1 MTAIALAD
9 NATLRVRGTARLEE
23 DPTRC
28 HIGWS
33 ASRTHEVAAETLV
46 QLGPIVEAVRDVS
59 ARSADNERD
68 HGKSSDGLCDER
80 QGFRLFLPLRERTLG
95 HFPAINSAA
104 FSAMAMIGRLVFP
117 LITVGISEPSITR
130 RLSMPRTR
138 SLLSTTASRSSP
150 MRHVPTGW

>member
-1 MTAIALAD
+1 MRVTSKRIVKSIKGARAPSSDPGQSREGALSACCHLLTPSRQIAD
-9 NATLRVRGTARLEE
+9 
-23 DPTRC
+23 
-28 HIGWS
+28 S
-33 ASRTHEVAAETLV
+33 
-46 QLGPIVEAVRDVS
+46 
-59 ARSADNERD
+59 ERD
-68 HGKSSDGLCDER
+68 HGKSRDGLCVPAIE
-80 QGFRLFLPLRERTLG
+80 ERTLG

-104 FSAMAMIGRLVFP
+104 FSAMAMIGKLVFP